1 MICLYASKG
10 NMMYW
15 IFWSKLNT
23 PEWSRRALSR
33 RLETSVHF

>member
-15 IFWSKLNT
+15 IFWNIS
-23 PEWSRRALSR
+23 EWARRALSR
-33 RLETSVHF
+33 RLEISVLF